1 MFKNKSLH
9 FEDLNLNSI
18 LPKLKQL
25 RCLLTNPNISVLG
38 INETKLVST
47 VKNEKVKIDGYNLIR
62 SDRNRKEGGVACCV
76 KRNIFHH
83 RGSFSK
89 NFENNLI

>member
-47 VKNEKVKIDGYNLIR
+47 VKNEKVKVDGYNLIR
-62 SDRNRKEGGVACCV
+62 SDRNRKEGGVLLCEKKTSFTIVEASV
-76 KRNIFHH
+76 KTLKTI
-83 RGSFSK
+83 
-89 NFENNLI
+89 